1 MSTPIAVRPATHDD
15 LNDLLALYKDLSSNN
30 DFSQTD
36 RVRDTY
42 AAMLAHP
49 GLTVFLASDGDKPV
63 ATASAL
69 ITPNLTRG
77 CRPYALIENV
87 VSAESHRGKGYG
99 RAVVLH
105 AIDAAWQADCYKMML
120 LTGSTRPE
128 IHRFYEACGFIQ
140 NKTGYQIRRTS

>member
-1 MSTPIAVRPATHDD
+1 MSTAITVRPATFND
-15 LNDLLALYKDLSSNN
+15 LEALLALYKDLSSNN
-30 DFSQTD
+30 NFDAAE
-36 RVRDTY
+36 RVHDTY
-42 AAMLAHP
+42 AAILSHP
-49 GLTVFLASDGDKPV
+49 GLTVFMALDRERPV
-63 ATASAL
+63 ATASLL

-105 AIDAAWQADCYKMML
+105 AIDAAWNADCYKVML

-128 IHRFYEACGFIQ
+128 IHRFYEACGFLQ
-140 NKTGYQIRRTS
+140 NKTGYQFRRT